1 MKKTETYKMSRQT
14 KTMMCLLN
22 GMIDPIKRN
31 NFKQMMIGAEIHAS
45 SVEKVVL
52 GKAIKGVDE

>member
-1 MKKTETYKMSRQT
+1 MV
-14 KTMMCLLN
+14 
-22 GMIDPIKRN
+22 DPVKRN
-31 NFKQMMIGAEIHAS
+31 NFKQMMIGAEIHAA

>member
-14 KTMMCLLN
+14 KTIMSLFP
-22 GMIDPIKRN
+22 GMIDREKRN
-31 NFKQMMIGAEIHAS
+31 NYKNMMIRAEIHAN

-52 GKAIKGVDE
+52 GKAVKGGDE